1 MPEPAVAP
9 AHAAGP
15 PRPPPAVR
23 VGALGAAATASALVV
38 PGRAGLV
45 LAAVVAVG
53 GWVLLDRLGSNS
65 DADGRAERVRHD
77 LPYALDLL
85 AGVLSAGA
93 ALDAALAVVGP
104 AVGGP
109 VGTAFASV
117 ATAMRLGQPAAQ
129 AWQLVDGPD
138 SLVDVGRTLVRASVS
153 GTAVADSVRRAAVA
167 QRATARVAAESV
179 ARRAG
184 VLAVLPLGLCFL
196 PAFVLLA
203 VVPMVAGVAA
213 RVTTGG

>member
-15 PRPPPAVR
+15 LRPPAAVR

-38 PGRAGLV
+38 PGWAGLV

-65 DADGRAERVRHD
+65 VADGRSERVRHD

-129 AWQLVDGPD
+129 AWQVVDGPD

-203 VVPMVAGVAA
+203 VVPMVAGLAA

>member
-1 MPEPAVAP
+1 MPEAAVAP

-15 PRPPPAVR
+15 PRPPAAVQ

-38 PGRAGLV
+38 PGWAGLV

-65 DADGRAERVRHD
+65 VADGRAEVRHD

-129 AWQLVDGPD
+129 AWQVVDGPD

-203 VVPMVAGVAA
+203 VVPMVAGLAA